1 MSLHDRLTED
11 LKLAMKARDQLRMDV
26 IRMIKAAVMNK
37 EMEIKKDLD
46 DAEMS
51 RVMTTMIK
59 QRRESVE
66 QFEKGNRAELAAKE
80 RQEITIL
87 ESYLPQ
93 ALSSEELST
102 VVDAVYSGNRRS
114 ISERDGRGDESRDGP
129 RGRPAGRRQ
138 TDQRPRPCQAPIAQP
153 ASAILKDDR
162 SPHLCARLTG
172 TGMGILIVD
181 DSPDQQTLLRS
192 ILKQGRPYGSPER
205 RICQGGV
212 LPCSTWTA
220 KRRLLRST

>member
-87 ESYLPQ
+87 ESYLPH

-102 VVDAVYSGNRRS
+102 VVDAAIQETGVRS
-114 ISERDGRGDESRDGP
+114 LKEMGVVMKAVMARVVGQSIDGKQISDLVR
-129 RGRPAGRRQ
+129 
-138 TDQRPRPCQAPIAQP
+138 
-153 ASAILKDDR
+153 
-162 SPHLCARLTG
+162 
-172 TGMGILIVD
+172 
-181 DSPDQQTLLRS
+181 
-192 ILKQGRPYGSPER
+192 
-205 RICQGGV
+205 
-212 LPCSTWTA
+212 A
-220 KRRLLRST
+220 KLQ

>member
-26 IRMIKAAVMNK
+26 IRMVKAAIMNK
-37 EMEIKKDLD
+37 ELELKKDLD

-93 ALSSEELST
+93 ALSPEQLST
-102 VVDAVYSGNRRS
+102 IVDAVIQETGARS
-114 ISERDGRGDESRDGP
+114 LKEMGLVMKAVMARVVGQPIDGKQISDLVRTKL
-129 RGRPAGRRQ
+129 Q
-138 TDQRPRPCQAPIAQP
+138 
-153 ASAILKDDR
+153 
-162 SPHLCARLTG
+162 
-172 TGMGILIVD
+172 
-181 DSPDQQTLLRS
+181 
-192 ILKQGRPYGSPER
+192 
-205 RICQGGV
+205 
-212 LPCSTWTA
+212 
-220 KRRLLRST
+220 

>member
-87 ESYLPQ
+87 ESYLPH

-102 VVDAVYSGNRRS
+102 VVDAAIQETGVRS
-114 ISERDGRGDESRDGP
+114 LKEMGVVMKAVMASVVGQPIDGKQISDLVR
-129 RGRPAGRRQ
+129 
-138 TDQRPRPCQAPIAQP
+138 
-153 ASAILKDDR
+153 
-162 SPHLCARLTG
+162 
-172 TGMGILIVD
+172 
-181 DSPDQQTLLRS
+181 
-192 ILKQGRPYGSPER
+192 
-205 RICQGGV
+205 
-212 LPCSTWTA
+212 A
-220 KRRLLRST
+220 KLQ

>member
-1 MSLHDRLTED
+1 MSLHDRLSED
-11 LKLAMKARDQLRMDV
+11 LKVAMKARDQLRMDV

-66 QFEKGNRAELAAKE
+66 LFEKGNRAELAAKE

-93 ALSSEELST
+93 ALSPEELST
-102 VVDAVYSGNRRS
+102 LVDSVIQETGARSLKELGAVMKAVMVRLAGQSV
-114 ISERDGRGDESRDGP
+114 DG
-129 RGRPAGRRQ
+129 
-138 TDQRPRPCQAPIAQP
+138 
-153 ASAILKDDR
+153 
-162 SPHLCARLTG
+162 
-172 TGMGILIVD
+172 
-181 DSPDQQTLLRS
+181 
-192 ILKQGRPYGSPER
+192 KQVSDLVR
-205 RICQGGV
+205 
-212 LPCSTWTA
+212 A
-220 KRRLLRST
+220 KLQ

>member
-46 DAEMS
+46 DADMS

-93 ALSSEELST
+93 ALSPEQLAS
-102 VVDAVYSGNRRS
+102 VVDAAIQEVGACSLKEMGAVMKAVMVRVAGQTVDGKQV
-114 ISERDGRGDESRDGP
+114 SELVR
-129 RGRPAGRRQ
+129 
-138 TDQRPRPCQAPIAQP
+138 
-153 ASAILKDDR
+153 
-162 SPHLCARLTG
+162 
-172 TGMGILIVD
+172 
-181 DSPDQQTLLRS
+181 
-192 ILKQGRPYGSPER
+192 
-205 RICQGGV
+205 
-212 LPCSTWTA
+212 A
-220 KRRLLRST
+220 KLQ

>member
-26 IRMIKAAVMNK
+26 IRMVKAAVINK
-37 EMEIKKDLD
+37 ELELKKDLD

-66 QFEKGNRAELAAKE
+66 QFEKGNRAELAEKE

-93 ALSSEELST
+93 ALSPEQLAT
-102 VVDAVYSGNRRS
+102 IVDAAIQETGARS
-114 ISERDGRGDESRDGP
+114 LKEMGAVMKAVMIRVAGQTVDGKQISDLVR
-129 RGRPAGRRQ
+129 
-138 TDQRPRPCQAPIAQP
+138 
-153 ASAILKDDR
+153 
-162 SPHLCARLTG
+162 
-172 TGMGILIVD
+172 
-181 DSPDQQTLLRS
+181 
-192 ILKQGRPYGSPER
+192 
-205 RICQGGV
+205 
-212 LPCSTWTA
+212 A
-220 KRRLLRST
+220 KLQ